1 MKQAGFSA
9 GKKIAVVAQVSWMMT
24 WTRLWLWGQKK
35 GARAR
40 AGGVITCYAN
50 KDTIGEM
57 GVTGV

>member
-9 GKKIAVVAQVSWMMT
+9 GKKIAAVAQVSWMVT

-40 AGGVITCYAN
+40 AGGVITCYSN

>member
-9 GKKIAVVAQVSWMMT
+9 GKIAAVAQVSWMMT

-35 GARAR
+35 GARA
-40 AGGVITCYAN
+40 GGVITCYLN